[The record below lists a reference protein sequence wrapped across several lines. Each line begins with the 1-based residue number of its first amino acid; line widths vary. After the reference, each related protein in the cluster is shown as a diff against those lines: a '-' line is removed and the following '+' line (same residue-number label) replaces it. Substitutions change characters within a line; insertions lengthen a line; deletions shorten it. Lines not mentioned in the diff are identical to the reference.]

1 MNITAIIYDA
11 DARRTAYILGTVI
24 GNCKLFPAERA
35 PRDWSGYAN
44 VITVAAGEGGPV
56 VTAGLQ
62 KRVTFRPKGEDE
74 TVAAAELIAKA
85 FCPPEAPMPT
95 DALKARIDAFLEAHN
110 TLALATGCGKWVRC
124 TPLEYLRV
132 DGRLYILTE
141 GGLKFKGIWWN
152 GAISAA
158 VFDSYAGM
166 ASLAGLQMTG
176 TAVYIDPLS
185 DEYRSV
191 IEARACSCS
200 SCSRCPRCCTRCGW
214 TSRAMS
220 CSTARCAP
228 MATPRGR
235 CSIWADV
242 FYFSICAILWLG
254 STRSET
260 GHRGR

>member
-44 VITVAAGEGGPV
+44 VITVAAGEDGPV

-124 TPLEYLRV
+124 TALEYLRV
-132 DGRLYILTE
+132 DGKLYVLTE

-152 GAISAA
+152 GPSSPAA
-158 VFDSYAGM
+158 TEIG
-166 ASLAGLQMTG
+166 
-176 TAVYIDPLS
+176 
-185 DEYRSV
+185 
-191 IEARACSCS
+191 RAH
-200 SCSRCPRCCTRCGW
+200 
-214 TSRAMS
+214 
-220 CSTARCAP
+220 
-228 MATPRGR
+228 
-235 CSIWADV
+235 V
-242 FYFSICAILWLG
+242 
-254 STRSET
+254 
-260 GHRGR
+260 

>member
-1 MNITAIIYDA
+1 M
-11 DARRTAYILGTVI
+11 
-24 GNCKLFPAERA
+24 
-35 PRDWSGYAN
+35 
-44 VITVAAGEGGPV
+44 
-56 VTAGLQ
+56 
-62 KRVTFRPKGEDE
+62 TFRPKGEDE
-74 TVAAAELIAKA
+74 TVAAAELIGKA
-85 FCPPEAPMPT
+85 FCPPEAPMPA

-191 IEARACSCS
+191 IEARGVQLQQLQQMPAMLHAV
-200 SCSRCPRCCTRCGW
+200 RLDITRYELLDGAL
-214 TSRAMS
+214 RADGYA
-220 CSTARCAP
+220 ARQVL
-228 MATPRGR
+228 
-235 CSIWADV
+235 D
-242 FYFSICAILWLG
+242 LG
-254 STRSET
+254 
-260 GHRGR
+260 

>member
-44 VITVAAGEGGPV
+44 VITVTAGEDGPV

-110 TLALATGCGKWVRC
+110 TLALATGCGKWDKVHAA
-124 TPLEYLRV
+124 
-132 DGRLYILTE
+132 
-141 GGLKFKGIWWN
+141 GIP
-152 GAISAA
+152 A
-158 VFDSYAGM
+158 
-166 ASLAGLQMTG
+166 
-176 TAVYIDPLS
+176 
-185 DEYRSV
+185 
-191 IEARACSCS
+191 
-200 SCSRCPRCCTRCGW
+200 
-214 TSRAMS
+214 
-220 CSTARCAP
+220 
-228 MATPRGR
+228 RGR
-235 CSIWADV
+235 QA
-242 FYFSICAILWLG
+242 LHP
-254 STRSET
+254 
-260 GHRGR
+260 HRGRAEVQGHLVERSDLRRRV

>member
-1 MNITAIIYDA
+1 M
-11 DARRTAYILGTVI
+11 
-24 GNCKLFPAERA
+24 
-35 PRDWSGYAN
+35 
-44 VITVAAGEGGPV
+44 
-56 VTAGLQ
+56 
-62 KRVTFRPKGEDE
+62 TFRPKGEDE

-95 DALKARIDAFLEAHN
+95 DALRARIDAFLEAHN

-132 DGRLYILTE
+132 NGKLYILTE

-158 VFDSYAGM
+158 VYDSYAGM
-166 ASLAGLQMTG
+166 DSLAGLQMTG

-191 IEARACSCS
+191 IEARGVQLQQLQQMPAMLHAVRLDITRYELLDGAL
-200 SCSRCPRCCTRCGW
+200 RC
-214 TSRAMS
+214 
-220 CSTARCAP
+220 P

-235 CSIWADV
+235 CSIWADA
-242 FYFSICAILWLG
+242 FYFPIYAILWLG

-260 GHRGR
+260 GHRGRWNLCTKQARSRPSRSGWAWRWCTTSRR

>member
-44 VITVAAGEGGPV
+44 VITVTAGEDGPV

-110 TLALATGCGKWVRC
+110 TLALATGCGKWV
-124 TPLEYLRV
+124 V
-132 DGRLYILTE
+132 NN
-141 GGLKFKGIWWN
+141 KNNF
-152 GAISAA
+152 
-158 VFDSYAGM
+158 
-166 ASLAGLQMTG
+166 
-176 TAVYIDPLS
+176 
-185 DEYRSV
+185 
-191 IEARACSCS
+191 
-200 SCSRCPRCCTRCGW
+200 
-214 TSRAMS
+214 
-220 CSTARCAP
+220 
-228 MATPRGR
+228 
-235 CSIWADV
+235 
-242 FYFSICAILWLG
+242 FSK
-254 STRSET
+254 
-260 GHRGR
+260 